1 MDATQRVLAVPE
13 TITFKGSKRR
23 YWIGY
28 LFILPWLISV
38 IWFDLIP
45 FIANLYLG
53 STDYK
58 VGPVEQAK
66 WIGLENYIRMFT
78 QDEQFAKSLGNTI
91 FYMSFSVPLIL
102 MLALG
107 IALLLNTNIRLRAL
121 FRTVYYIPS
130 IIPTVAASVIFL
142 WLFNA
147 RSGAVNQILFS
158 VGIEPIRWLTSPDHI
173 RTTLILISLWGF
185 GAQMIIFLAALQGI
199 PEHLYEAVAIDGG
212 GLWARLRHVTLPLI
226 TPTLFFNL
234 LVGIIASFQV
244 FATAY
249 IILGPD
255 GGPLESGLFY
265 MMHTYNNAFRYFQM
279 GYASAMSFVLFLII
293 LVFTLVMVWTSNR
306 WVYYGDE

>member
-1 MDATQRVLAVPE
+1 MGATLAVPK

-58 VGPVEQAK
+58 VGPVEQAN

-158 VGIEPIRWLTSPDHI
+158 VGIEPVRWLTSPDHI

-255 GGPLESGLFY
+255 GGALESGLFY